1 MKKTLLCFIA
11 AGLLLFLF
19 FYWQNNG
26 LVITAYEYTDA
37 KITAELEGFRIL
49 QISDLHSKNFRG
61 RLSAKIAEQKPDI
74 IVITGDLIDSYD
86 RDIGTA
92 SQLIADILPI
102 APVYYVP
109 GNHEYNNSRL
119 YAELAAFL
127 ADSGVTVLEDS
138 SCKISE
144 KGLNIIGIADPA
156 FMDSAFSEEGAVMAA
171 MQQATENNVEERMF
185 NLLLAHRPEYFDL
198 YSQSNVDLVFC
209 GHAHGGQVR
218 IPLAGGLVAP
228 GQGIFPEYTS
238 GIHWQNDTAMVI
250 SRGLGNSILPLR
262 IFNRPEIVVVTLR
275 GQRAD

>member
-1 MKKTLLCFIA
+1 MKNKLLALIA

-61 RLSAKIAEQKPDI
+61 RLTEKIREQKPDI

-86 RDIGTA
+86 RDIETA
-92 SQLIADILPI
+92 SKLIADILPI
-102 APVYYVP
+102 APVYFVP
-109 GNHEYNNSRL
+109 GNHEYNNFKL
-119 YAELAAFL
+119 YAKLAAFL
-127 ADSGVTVLEDS
+127 AESGVTVLEDAS
-138 SCKISE
+138 SSIFE

-156 FMDSAFSEEGAVMAA
+156 FSESAFYEEGEVMAA
-171 MQQATENNVEERMF
+171 MQQAAASNSEENMF

-218 IPLAGGLVAP
+218 LPFVGGLVAP
-228 GQGIFPEYTS
+228 GQGLFPEYTS
-238 GIHWQNDTAMVI
+238 GIHWKNAAAMVV

-262 IFNRPEIVVVTLR
+262 IFNRPEIVVVTLKPN
-275 GQRAD
+275 

>member
-1 MKKTLLCFIA
+1 MKKTLLCFIV

-26 LVITAYEYTDA
+26 LVVSAYEYSDA
-37 KITAELEGFRIL
+37 KITPELEGLRIL

-61 RLSAKIAEQKPDI
+61 RLIEKIEEQKPDI

-86 RDIGTA
+86 RDIDTA
-92 SQLIADILPI
+92 SKLITAILPI
-102 APVYYVP
+102 APVYFVP

-127 ADSGVTVLEDS
+127 AESGVTVLEDS
-138 SCKISE
+138 SSKIWE
-144 KGLNIIGIADPA
+144 KGLNIIGIADLA
-156 FMDSAFSEEGAVMAA
+156 FRDAALYDDGAAMVA
-171 MQQATENNVEERMF
+171 MQQAAETNVEAHMF

-198 YSQSNVDLVFC
+198 YFQSNVDLVFC

-218 IPLAGGLVAP
+218 IPFVGGLVAP
-228 GQGIFPEYTS
+228 GQGLFPEYTS
-238 GIHWQNDTAMVI
+238 GIHKKNDTSMVI

-275 GQRAD
+275 GQVTD

>member
-26 LVITAYEYTDA
+26 LVITAYEYADA
-37 KITAELEGFRIL
+37 KITPELAGFRIL

-61 RLSAKIAEQKPDI
+61 RLTKKIREQKPDI

-86 RDIGTA
+86 RDIATA
-92 SQLIADILPI
+92 SKLIADILSI
-102 APVYYVP
+102 APVYFVP
-109 GNHEYNNSRL
+109 GNHENNNSRL
-119 YAELAAFL
+119 YSQLAAFL
-127 ADSGVTVLEDS
+127 AVSGVTVLEDS

-156 FMDSAFSEEGAVMAA
+156 FSDSAFYDEGAVMTA
-171 MQQATENNVEERMF
+171 MQQATENNSEEDMF
-185 NLLLAHRPEYFDL
+185 NLLLAHRPDYFDL
-198 YSQSNVDLVFC
+198 YSQCNVDLVFC

-218 IPLAGGLVAP
+218 LPFVGGLVAP
-228 GQGIFPEYTS
+228 GQGLFPEYTS
-238 GIHWQNDTAMVI
+238 GIHKKNDTSMVI

-262 IFNRPEIVVVTLR
+262 IFNRPEIVVVTLKPVN
-275 GQRAD
+275 